1 MNWEFEKIS
10 YAFLLLLV
18 PFLVWRMLYLY
29 NWKKIKIDHFVDPGL
44 KNKILGNIDLSK
56 YIKTNIWVIIIYIL
70 LVLGLMNLTGGI
82 EKKEVKREGID
93 MVFVIDVSN
102 SMNAEDIKPSRIE
115 KAKKI
120 INQIIS
126 KLGGD
131 RVGIVIFAGQAYSV
145 MPLSNDYGAAE
156 LYLNGISTDL
166 ITAQGTNIAD
176 AVLEASNMLS
186 NISNTSKA
194 IVLISDGET
203 HKGEEDKA
211 IETAKKNDI
220 TIFSIGI
227 GTSQGTPI
235 PMNYENGYSEYKKD
249 ENGDIVL
256 TRLEDGSL
264 KRLASLTKGAYFYG
278 SNTTDI
284 VSKQV
289 FNELSLLHKK
299 EQSTSYSY
307 ANKQYF
313 QFFVG
318 AALFILIMVSLI
330 DYKRDFNV

>member
-10 YAFLLLLV
+10 YAFLLILV

-29 NWKKIKIDHFVDPGL
+29 NWKKIKIARFVDPEL
-44 KNKILGNIDLSK
+44 KNRILGNIDLSK
-56 YIKTNIWVIIIYIL
+56 YIKTNIWIILVFIL

-93 MVFVIDVSN
+93 MVFVVDVSN
-102 SMNAEDIKPSRIE
+102 SMNAEDVKPSRIE

-120 INQIIS
+120 INEIIS

-131 RVGIVIFAGQAYSV
+131 RVGIVIFAGEAYSV

-156 LYLNGISTDL
+156 LYLNGINTNL

-186 NISNTSKA
+186 NINNTSKA
-194 IVLISDGET
+194 IILISDGET

-211 IETAKKNDI
+211 IETARKDDI
-220 TIFSIGI
+220 TIFSVGV
-227 GTSQGTPI
+227 GTPQGAPI

-264 KRLASLTKGAYFYG
+264 KRLASGTKGAYFYG
-278 SNTTDI
+278 SNTTDVI
-284 VSKQV
+284 SKQV
-289 FNELSLLHKK
+289 FDALSTLHKK

-307 ANKQYF
+307 ATKQYF
-313 QFFVG
+313 QIFVG
-318 AALFILIMVSLI
+318 IALLILIIVSLT